1 MVQYIFKK
9 IFNGDTD
16 IEKAEE
22 DQKQYKSNLNEITIG
37 NPKNRSNDQ
46 INQNIKY

>member
-37 NPKNRSNDQ
+37 NPKNSNH
-46 INQNIKY
+46 